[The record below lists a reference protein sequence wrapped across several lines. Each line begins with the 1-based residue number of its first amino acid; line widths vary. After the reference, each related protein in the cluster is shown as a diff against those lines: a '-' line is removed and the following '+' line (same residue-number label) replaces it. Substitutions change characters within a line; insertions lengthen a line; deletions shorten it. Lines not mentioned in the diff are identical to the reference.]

1 MLGPVLRQL
10 ATLAGFSS
18 SLPRAS
24 RSAVGRADEAHETS
38 PPNAVLQV
46 VSSVRT
52 QGSINA
58 QAGLI
63 DESVLTT
70 FLSERTFDR
79 SQKVLGIF
87 VRELAEKMER
97 LKQSISTKDAV
108 ALRAVVHSARGSS
121 MLLGAARLAR
131 ESQHIEHKL
140 HEAEGPNWDALAE
153 LATTMAE
160 TLAVYQALLAS
171 GLSERATSGRTAAN
185 AM

>member
-10 ATLAGFSS
+10 ATLAGFTS
-18 SLPRAS
+18 SLPRAA
-24 RSAVGRADEAHETS
+24 RSAVSRADEAHEAS
-38 PPNAVLQV
+38 PPDAVSQV
-46 VSSVRT
+46 VSAVRT
-52 QGSINA
+52 QGSNA

-97 LKQSISTKDAV
+97 LKQSISAKDAV

-140 HEAEGPNWDALAE
+140 HEAGGPNWDALAE

-171 GLSERATSGRTAAN
+171 DLSERAMSGRTAAN